1 METGDWN
8 VEGGYKAVEFILSGK
23 EAIVFK
29 VELEYLSHNM
39 FTQFPLGCV
48 RREIIGYFGYSI
60 VSHVHDIS
68 KTLSQAPLHRASF
81 IPVSDLIWNTYQNSA
96 RTR

>member
-23 EAIVFK
+23 EAIVVK

-48 RREIIGYFGYSI
+48 RREIIG
-60 VSHVHDIS
+60 
-68 KTLSQAPLHRASF
+68 
-81 IPVSDLIWNTYQNSA
+81 
-96 RTR
+96 